1 MDTRSTRRI
10 SLCLVAVLVAT
21 VLTACAP
28 VPTGSSAPAPTAA
41 SPAAGATT
49 ATAQGSTSGGTTLKL
64 ALIPVLD
71 VIPIYIA
78 MQNGYFQAQG
88 LQVEVA
94 PVKSPQ
100 ERDVLLQTG
109 QVDGVLTDL
118 QGVGLLNKDK
128 VRVKA
133 VYTSRR
139 PFPDAPL
146 FRILASPKSNITK
159 PQDLKGVQIGIS
171 NNTIIEY
178 LTDRILTAEGLAPE
192 DIKKL
197 EVGAITVRF
206 EQLMNGNLQAAVLP
220 DPLAQGAIAAGAKL
234 VVDDTKYRGLSQSVL
249 VFQTATLESKG
260 DAVRKFLVAWEQA
273 VKEVN
278 ANPEKYRSVL
288 MEQGRV
294 PQSIQQTYKMPP
306 FPERGVPSEEEVAD
320 VTAWLK
326 AKGLVS
332 RDIPYTDMVDASF
345 LPK

>member
-1 MDTRSTRRI
+1 MPNERTRSLT
-10 SLCLVAVLVAT
+10 LLVLAVMAGMLLAG
-21 VLTACAP
+21 CAS
-28 VPTGSSAPAPTAA
+28 VPPSQPAAAPGASTPSAAQPAVAPTE
-41 SPAAGATT
+41 SI
-49 ATAQGSTSGGTTLKL
+49 KL

-71 VIPIYIA
+71 TIPIYVA
-78 MQNGYFQAQG
+78 LQNGYFQEQG
-88 LQVEVA
+88 LAVETV

-118 QGVGLLNKDK
+118 QGVGLLNKDSVK
-128 VRVKA
+128 VKA

-146 FRILASPKSNITK
+146 FRILASPKSEITSVA
-159 PQDLKGVQIGIS
+159 DLKGVEIGIS

-178 LTDRILTAEGLAPE
+178 LTDRILAAEGLAPE
-192 DIKKL
+192 EIKKI

-206 EQLMNGNLQAAVLP
+206 EQLMNGNIKAAVLP
-220 DPLAQGAIAAGAKL
+220 DPLAQGAIAGGAKL
-234 VVDDTKYRGLSQSVL
+234 VVDDTAHTDLSQSVL
-249 VFQTATLESKG
+249 VFQDSTLKAKP
-260 DAVRKFLVAWEQA
+260 DVVRQFLVAWEKA

-278 ANPEKYRSVL
+278 ANPEKYRAVL

-294 PQSIQQTYKMPP
+294 PQSIQEAYKMPP
-306 FPERGVPSEEEVAD
+306 FPERSVPSESEVAD

-326 AKGLVS
+326 DKGLVS
-332 RDIPYTDMVDASF
+332 RDIPYSDMVDTFF

>member
-1 MDTRSTRRI
+1 MFGKRTHFLSFI
-10 SLCLVAVLVAT
+10 LLAVMVGLLLA
-21 VLTACAP
+21 ACAP
-28 VPTGSSAPAPTAA
+28 VPPAQPPGEAA
-41 SPAAGATT
+41 ATE
-49 ATAQGSTSGGTTLKL
+49 SIKL

-71 VIPIYIA
+71 TIPIYIA
-78 MQNGYFQAQG
+78 LQNGYFEELG
-88 LQVEVA
+88 LDVETV

-118 QGVGLLNKDK
+118 QGVGLLNKDAVK
-128 VRVKA
+128 VKA

-146 FRILASPKSNITK
+146 FRILASPKSEITSVT
-159 PQDLKGVQIGIS
+159 DLEGVEIGIS

-178 LTDRILTAEGLAPE
+178 LTDRILTAEGLTPE
-192 DIKKL
+192 EIKKL

-206 EQLMNGNLQAAVLP
+206 EQLMNGNIKAAVLP
-220 DPLAQGAIAAGAKL
+220 DPLAQGAIAAGARL
-234 VVDDTKYRGLSQSVL
+234 VMDDTAHKDLSQSVL
-249 VFQTATLESKG
+249 VFQDAALKAKPE
-260 DAVRKFLVAWEQA
+260 AVRKFLVAWEKA

-278 ANPEKYRSVL
+278 ANPEKYRAVL

-294 PQSIQQTYKMPP
+294 PQSIQESYKMPP
-306 FPERGVPSEEEVAD
+306 FPERGVPSESEVAD

-332 RDIPYTDMVDASF
+332 RDIPYADMVDTSF

>member
-1 MDTRSTRRI
+1 MEMKYHRFLSVL
-10 SLCLVAVLVAT
+10 SLFLIAGFLGMAVSS
-21 VLTACAP
+21 CAP
-28 VPTGSSAPAPTAA
+28 VPAA
-41 SPAAGATT
+41 RTEEPK
-49 ATAQGSTSGGTTLKL
+49 LKL

-71 VIPIYIA
+71 TIPIYIA
-78 MQNGYFQAQG
+78 LQNGYFGEQG
-88 LQVEVA
+88 VDVELV

-118 QGVGLLNKDK
+118 QGVGLLNKDSVK
-128 VRVKA
+128 VKA

-146 FRILASPKSNITK
+146 FRILASPKSSISA
-159 PQDLKGVQIGIS
+159 PADLKGVPIGIS

-178 LTDRILTAEGLAPE
+178 LTDRILTSEGLTAGE
-192 DIKKL
+192 IAKI

-206 EQLMNGNLQAAVLP
+206 EQLMNGNIQAAVLP
-220 DPLAQGAIAAGAKL
+220 DPLAQGAIAAGARL
-234 VVDDTKYRGLSQSVL
+234 VVDDTRYTNLSQSVL
-249 VFQTATLESKG
+249 VFQTSTLQSRPET
-260 DAVRKFLVAWEQA
+260 VRKFLSAWEQA

-278 ANPEKYRSVL
+278 TNPEKYRAVL

-294 PQSIQQTYKMPP
+294 PESIQNSYRMPP
-306 FPERGVPSEEEVAD
+306 FPQRGVPSEGEVAD

-326 AKGLVS
+326 TKGLVS

>member
-1 MDTRSTRRI
+1 MKYHRFLSVL
-10 SLCLVAVLVAT
+10 SLFLIAGFLGMAVSS
-21 VLTACAP
+21 CAP
-28 VPTGSSAPAPTAA
+28 VPAA
-41 SPAAGATT
+41 RTEEPK
-49 ATAQGSTSGGTTLKL
+49 LKL

-71 VIPIYIA
+71 TIPIYIA
-78 MQNGYFQAQG
+78 LQNGYFGEQG
-88 LQVEVA
+88 VDVELV

-118 QGVGLLNKDK
+118 QGVGLLNKDSVK
-128 VRVKA
+128 VKA

-146 FRILASPKSNITK
+146 FRILASPKSSISA
-159 PQDLKGVQIGIS
+159 PADLKGVPIGIS

-178 LTDRILTAEGLAPE
+178 LTDRILTSEGLTAGE
-192 DIKKL
+192 IAKI

-206 EQLMNGNLQAAVLP
+206 EQLMNGNIQAAVLP
-220 DPLAQGAIAAGAKL
+220 DPLAQGAIAAGARL
-234 VVDDTKYRGLSQSVL
+234 VVDDTRYTNLSQSVL
-249 VFQTATLESKG
+249 VFQTSTLQSRPET
-260 DAVRKFLVAWEQA
+260 VRKFLSAWEQA

-278 ANPEKYRSVL
+278 TNPEKYRAVL

-294 PQSIQQTYKMPP
+294 PESIQNSYRMPP
-306 FPERGVPSEEEVAD
+306 FPQRGVPSEGEVAD

-326 AKGLVS
+326 TKGLVS